1 MVKIRLPVGMA
12 VVAVAILGWVYP
24 ASAQTRF
31 ELKLAHYAA
40 ESHPAHIASK
50 MFADAVAARTGGTVK
65 VSIFPNSALGNSQE
79 ILEQTRM
86 GAVDLALPTEAALA
100 KYVKK
105 YDLVGAP
112 FAFKD
117 YATAD
122 RFLDGQFQKWAA
134 PDLEAAG
141 FTFLYRWE
149 WGFRTYTT
157 SKRQINT
164 PADFKGLKIRTPPDF
179 VNQAT
184 VEALGG
190 IVQTIAFAEL
200 PMALKQGVV
209 DGQEN
214 PIGVIYSNKLYETQ
228 KYLSILNYTYASMNL
243 VVNKTS
249 FARLSKDQQAVVRDE
264 AKKAGDFMRK
274 SVRDEESKQIAE
286 LKKLGMEVATP
297 DTAPFKTA
305 TMPVY
310 DKLKAKAGD
319 ADYAAFMNL
328 LSKN

>member
-1 MVKIRLPVGMA
+1 MTRRTAPWLA
-12 VVAVAILGWVYP
+12 LFASFTLLHAAP
-24 ASAQTRF
+24 AAAAGKV

-40 ESHPAHIASK
+40 ESHPAHLAAK
-50 MFADAVAARTGGTVK
+50 AFAEGVAAGTGGQVT

-79 ILEQTRM
+79 ILEQTRL

-105 YDLVGAP
+105 FDLVGAP
-112 FAFKD
+112 FAFAD
-117 YATAD
+117 YAAAD
-122 RFLDGQFQKWAA
+122 RLLDGPFLAWAT

-141 FTFLYRWE
+141 FVPLYRWE

-157 SKRQINT
+157 SKRQIEK
-164 PADFKGLKIRTPPDF
+164 PEDFKGLKIRTPPDF

-190 IVQTIAFAEL
+190 TAQTIAFSEL
-200 PMALKQGVV
+200 AMALKQGVV

-214 PIGVIYSNKLYETQ
+214 PIGVIYSNKIYETQ

-243 VVNKTS
+243 VINKAA
-249 FARLSKDQQAVVRDE
+249 FAKLTPDQQKVVRAE
-264 AKKAGDFMRK
+264 ARKAGDLMRK
-274 SVRDEESKQIAE
+274 TVRDDEARQIAE
-286 LKKLGMEVATP
+286 MQKMGMQVARP

-305 TMPVY
+305 TAPVY
-310 DKLKAKAGD
+310 EKLKAKVGD
-319 ADYAAFMNL
+319 SEFAAFMAMLARN
-328 LSKN
+328 K